1 MHPTLLSHSTCH
13 PRWLPVF
20 PLTLSPS
27 LKHSNSTSLS
37 HAPGRFL
44 YIVLWQYQCSENF
57 LPFHLKI
64 SSPLTQQEAES
75 TCCRLAPRCSCS
87 SFQGNMFHW
96 LKNFFLFNCPLPFTF
111 AWRCAVWVRTLSLQV
126 TESNLSAFKPEN
138 RALRNKNKK
147 TQTNGWNATGL
158 RKGLER
164 ELQRHQY
171 HFHHSLLL
179 LCASFFSSLYTSFLW
194 LSVADCKRCTTYEL
208 RVMFYSAGF
217 LRTSSQG
224 DRTLGLF
231 LGIALKR

>member
-1 MHPTLLSHSTCH
+1 MASSVSSHT
-13 PRWLPVF
+13 F
-20 PLTLSPS
+20 PFSQA
-27 LKHSNSTSLS
+27 LK
-37 HAPGRFL
+37 
-44 YIVLWQYQCSENF
+44 
-57 LPFHLKI
+57 FHLAVSCSRQIFVHCIVTVSVFRKLPSFSPQNFF
-64 SSPLTQQEAES
+64 SSHTTRSRVHL
-75 TCCRLAPRCSCS
+75 CGLAPRCSCS
-87 SFQGNMFHW
+87 SFQGNMLHW

-147 TQTNGWNATGL
+147 QKNQTNGWNATGL

-164 ELQRHQY
+164 DLQRHQY
-171 HFHHSLLL
+171 HVHHSLLL
-179 LCASFFSSLYTSFLW
+179 LCASFSSSLYTSFLW
-194 LSVADCKRCTTYEL
+194 LSVANCKRCTTCEL